1 MNKKEDLNTLLTEE
15 AKRMMNIVEYSF
27 IGMTEDDEDPADLE
41 GEPEVDPEADMG
53 GEPEAEMGG
62 EVDDLEAELGL
73 GDEPAPDETGDDADG
88 FGDDA
93 DGFGDEAGGEEVD
106 ISMEEP
112 AEDEVEL
119 DVTQLVGSTEEAKA
133 SSDAANAKLEDL
145 IKGFS
150 ALQQQL
156 GVMQQTSAKIDE
168 LGNKVVE
175 LEHDIERRNPT
186 PEEQIEMRS
195 LDSYP
200 YNIKLSDYW
209 SEKED
214 KLAIPSSK
222 QNGGTKEYTL
232 TKQEVDNYSPS
243 DIKKSFS
250 DFEEDEVE
258 F

>member
-1 MNKKEDLNTLLTEE
+1 MNKKEDLNKLLTEE
-15 AKRMMNIVEYSF
+15 AKRMMSIVEYSF
-27 IGMTEDDEDPADLE
+27 IGMTEDDEEPADLE
-41 GEPEVDPEADMG
+41 GEPALDADAEAEAGTEPDADMG
-53 GEPEAEMGG
+53 GDAEVGAELDG
-62 EVDDLEAELGL
+62 LEDELGL
-73 GDEPAPDETGDDADG
+73 GDEPAPDEVAP
-88 FGDDA
+88 
-93 DGFGDEAGGEEVD
+93 DEAPADVD
-106 ISMEEP
+106 ISMDEP

-119 DVTQLVGSTEEAKA
+119 DITQLVGSTEDAKA

-145 IKGFS
+145 IKGFA

-214 KLAIPSSK
+214 KLAIPSSQ

-232 TKQEVDNYSPS
+232 TKQEANNFSPS

>member
-1 MNKKEDLNTLLTEE
+1 MSNEDLTQKLITEE
-15 AKRMMNIVEYSF
+15 AKRMINIAEYSF
-27 IGMTEDDEDPADLE
+27 IGITEDDEEVDDLAADAEAPAEPAPE
-41 GEPEVDPEADMG
+41 GGDEMAADAPEVDG
-53 GEPEAEMGG
+53 EMG
-62 EVDDLEAELGL
+62 DLEAELGL
-73 GDEPAPDETGDDADG
+73 DDEPAAEEPMDTPMDAPAEDD
-88 FGDDA
+88 
-93 DGFGDEAGGEEVD
+93 VD
-106 ISMEEP
+106 ISIDDEP

-119 DVTQLVGSTEEAKA
+119 DVTELVNSTEEAKA

-145 IKGFS
+145 IRGFG
-150 ALQQQL
+150 ALEQQL
-156 GVMQQTSAKIDE
+156 GAMQQTSAKIDE
-168 LGNKVVE
+168 LGNKVTE

-232 TKQEVDNYSPS
+232 TKQDVDNYSPT
-243 DIKKSFS
+243 DIKHSFS
-250 DFEEDEVE
+250 NFEEDEVD